1 MNNSEILIPLKEVI
15 EITSLSGSSIWRQI
29 QKDEFPSSYKIGPR
43 RVAWSRAEILLWV
56 SSKMEAAEGKKMRQE
71 KESK

>member
-56 SSKMEAAEGKKMRQE
+56 SSKMEEKKCVR
-71 KESK
+71 KRKAND